1 MESSEESGVKNVEL
15 VPGYRISPVI
25 KGGWQLS
32 AGHSLDRKIEDEGAI
47 GDTITFIKSGISTLD
62 FGDIYVGV
70 EELIGKAL
78 GRLKERYGED
88 ARKMVQ
94 LHTKYVP
101 NEKSLPNFGI
111 QDVRAI
117 VDRSLARLGVEQV
130 GLVQF
135 HWWNYEAPH
144 YLDAMAEL
152 FALKEHGKISQVGIT
167 NFDLDRTREFTEAG
181 FKPASTQ
188 VQYSLLDRR
197 VESGLGEYCE
207 QNGIGIIAFG
217 TVAGGFISEKFLGKG
232 EPDDFA
238 TRSNIK
244 YKLII
249 EDFGGWDLFQE
260 LLQLLDSIA
269 KNHSTD
275 IASISSAW
283 SLQRPGVK
291 AVIVGAR
298 NPDHLER
305 NLGIP
310 EIVFTKDELAAI
322 DNLLDQSTGPSGEVY
337 ELERYNDRHRG
348 IIHTNN
354 N

>member
-1 MESSEESGVKNVEL
+1 MNKVEL
-15 VPGYRISPVI
+15 VPGCQISPVI

-32 AGHSLDRKIEDEGAI
+32 AGHSLDRKIDDEGAI
-47 GDTITFIKSGISTLD
+47 NDTLSFIESGISTLD

-70 EELIGKAL
+70 EELIGTAL
-78 GRLKERYGED
+78 KRLKDRHGED
-88 ARKMVQ
+88 ARKVVQ

-101 NEKSLPNFGI
+101 NESSLADYDLR
-111 QDVRAI
+111 DVSQI
-117 VDRSLARLGVEQV
+117 VDRSLTRLGVDQV
-130 GLVQF
+130 DLVQF
-135 HWWNYEAPH
+135 HWWRYEESH

-152 FALKEHGKISQVGIT
+152 FALKDAGKIRHVGIT
-167 NFDLDRTREFTEAG
+167 NFDLARTREFTDAG
-181 FKPASTQ
+181 LRPASTQ

-197 VESGLGEYCE
+197 VEGGLGQYCH

-217 TVAGGFISEKFLGKG
+217 TVAGGFISEKYLEKS
-232 EPDDFA
+232 EPDEFA
-238 TRSNIK
+238 TRSNVK

-249 EDFGGWDLFQE
+249 DDFGGWELFQE
-260 LLQLLDSIA
+260 LLKLLDSIA

-310 EIVFTKDELAAI
+310 KIVFAQEELSAI
-322 DNLLDQSTGPSGEVY
+322 DRLLEQSTGPTGEVY

>member
-1 MESSEESGVKNVEL
+1 MKMVEL

-32 AGHSLDRKIEDEGAI
+32 AGHSLDRTIEDEGAI
-47 GDTITFIKSGISTLD
+47 NDTISFVESGVSTLD

-70 EELIGKAL
+70 EELIGKTL
-78 GRLKERYGED
+78 RRLKESHGDD
-88 ARKMVQ
+88 ARKMMQ

-101 NEKSLPNFGI
+101 NEKSLMRFDL
-111 QDVRAI
+111 QDVRQI
-117 VDRSLARLGVEQV
+117 VERSLSRLGVEQV
-130 GLVQF
+130 DLVQF

-144 YLDAMAEL
+144 YMDAMAEL
-152 FALKEHGKISQVGIT
+152 FALKDAGKIGHVGIT
-167 NFDLDRTREFTEAG
+167 NFDLAKTRDFTEAG

-197 VESGLGEYCE
+197 VENGLGEYCHL
-207 QNGIGIIAFG
+207 NGIGIIAFG
-217 TVAGGFISEKFLGKG
+217 TVAGGFISEKYLGER
-232 EPDDFA
+232 EPDNFA
-238 TRSNIK
+238 TRSNVK

-249 EDFGGWDLFQE
+249 DDFGGWELFQE
-260 LLQLLDSIA
+260 LLKLLDKIA
-269 KNHSTD
+269 KSHSTD

-298 NPDHLER
+298 NLDHLDR

-310 EIVFTKDELAAI
+310 DIVFTEEELGAI
-322 DNLLDQSTGPSGEVY
+322 DLLLSQSKGPQGEVY